1 MADERLYI
9 VAYDISDAKR
19 WKRVF
24 RIMKGH
30 GTWLQLSLF
39 QCRLSARRR
48 IELGVRLEA
57 AIQRDE
63 DHVLILDL
71 GPLARADVGIVS
83 LGKGYEAPSRQAI
96 VI

>member
-1 MADERLYI
+1 MPQERLYI
-9 VAYDISDAKR
+9 VAYDIADPKR

-48 IELGVRLEA
+48 IGLFARLEA
-57 AIQRDE
+57 AIHHAE

-71 GPLARADVGIVS
+71 GPAEKAGPGVIS
-83 LGKGYEAPSRQAI
+83 IGKSYEAPARHAI

>member
-1 MADERLYI
+1 MANERLYF
-9 VAYDISDAKR
+9 VAYDIADPKR

-39 QCRLSARRR
+39 QCRLSTRRR
-48 IELGVRLEA
+48 IELASKLSASIHHE
-57 AIQRDE
+57 D
-63 DHVLILDL
+63 DHVLIVDL
-71 GPLARADVGIVS
+71 GPAEGAGLNVTS
-83 LGKGYEAPSRQAI
+83 LGKSYGAPERRAI

>member
-1 MADERLYI
+1 MAAERLYI
-9 VAYDISDAKR
+9 VAYDISDPKR
-19 WKRVF
+19 WRRVF

-48 IELGVRLEA
+48 VELGSKLEA
-57 AIQRDE
+57 TISREE

-71 GPLARADVGIVS
+71 GPADKAGLGVVS
-83 LGKGYEAPSRQAI
+83 FGKNYDSPQRQAI